1 MTEHDTECDD
11 VPVACTPGDERER
24 RREGVTETLVGAI
37 ETVEERP
44 DGYEFVLEGTDEAL
58 TAASTFVR
66 REAERCSFAR
76 FEIAVPQ
83 EFESVRPPFAGPDG
97 TKDLFETGLVEAFGI
112 AV

>member
-1 MTEHDTECDD
+1 MMASRLLLERFRL
-11 VPVACTPGDERER
+11 VALRTAW
-24 RREGVTETLVGAI
+24 AI
-37 ETVEERP
+37 ALPSREERP

-58 TAASTFVR
+58 TAASTFAC

-83 EFESVRPPFAGPDG
+83 GLESVRPPFAGPDG